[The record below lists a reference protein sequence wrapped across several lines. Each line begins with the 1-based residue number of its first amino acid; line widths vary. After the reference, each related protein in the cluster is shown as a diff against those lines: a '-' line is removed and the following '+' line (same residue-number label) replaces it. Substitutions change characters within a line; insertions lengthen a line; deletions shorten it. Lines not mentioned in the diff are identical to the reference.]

1 MFSYNAE
8 INQDTDG
15 RFVVTFTNLP
25 YGVTDG
31 ETLEEALFEAIDCV
45 DEVIA
50 RIIERGESLPE
61 YVPAKER
68 QYPVELSA
76 HMAIKAA
83 LYCAMKDDGV
93 TKVAMAKMIERNEK
107 EVRRMLDP
115 HHNTK
120 LKSLEYALHKIGR
133 RLKVEMVSYQ

>member
-50 RIIERGESLPE
+50 GIIERGESLPE
-61 YVPAKER
+61 YEHAKEG
-68 QYPVELSA
+68 QYTVELSA

>member
-1 MFSYNAE
+1 
-8 INQDTDG
+8 
-15 RFVVTFTNLP
+15 
-25 YGVTDG
+25 
-31 ETLEEALFEAIDCV
+31 
-45 DEVIA
+45 
-50 RIIERGESLPE
+50 
-61 YVPAKER
+61 
-68 QYPVELSA
+68 
-76 HMAIKAA
+76 MAIKAA

-133 RLKVEMVSYQ
+133 RLKVEMVSYQWAINN

>member
-31 ETLEEALFEAIDCV
+31 ETLEEALFEAIDCA

-50 RIIERGESLPE
+50 GIIERGESLPK
-61 YVPAKER
+61 YVPAKDG
-68 QYPVELSA
+68 QYSIELSA

-83 LYCAMKDDGV
+83 LYSAMQDDGV

-120 LKSLEYALHKIGR
+120 LKSLEFALHKIGR
-133 RLKVEMVSYQ
+133 RLKVEMVTL

>member
-50 RIIERGESLPE
+50 GIIERGESLPE
-61 YVPAKER
+61 NEHAKEG

>member
-1 MFSYNAE
+1 
-8 INQDTDG
+8 
-15 RFVVTFTNLP
+15 
-25 YGVTDG
+25 
-31 ETLEEALFEAIDCV
+31 
-45 DEVIA
+45 
-50 RIIERGESLPE
+50 
-61 YVPAKER
+61 
-68 QYPVELSA
+68 
-76 HMAIKAA
+76 
-83 LYCAMKDDGV
+83 MKDDGV

>member
-8 INQDTDG
+8 INHDADG

-31 ETLEEALFEAIDCV
+31 ETLEEALFEAIDCA

-50 RIIERGESLPE
+50 GIIEQGESLPK
-61 YVPAKER
+61 YVPAKDG
-68 QYPVELSA
+68 QYPIELSA

-83 LYCAMKDDGV
+83 LYSAMQDVGV

-120 LKSLEYALHKIGR
+120 LKSLEFALHKIGR
-133 RLKVEMVSYQ
+133 RLKVEMVTL

>member
-15 RFVVTFTNLP
+15 RFVVTFANLP

-50 RIIERGESLPE
+50 GIIERGESLPE
-61 YVPAKER
+61 YEHAKEG

>member
-1 MFSYNAE
+1 M
-8 INQDTDG
+8 G
-15 RFVVTFTNLP
+15 RR
-25 YGVTDG
+25 
-31 ETLEEALFEAIDCV
+31 LEEALFEAIDCV

-50 RIIERGESLPE
+50 GIIERGESLPE
-61 YVPAKER
+61 YEHAKEG

>member
-50 RIIERGESLPE
+50 GIIERGESLPE
-61 YVPAKER
+61 YEHAKEG

-76 HMAIKAA
+76 HMAIKA
-83 LYCAMKDDGV
+83 
-93 TKVAMAKMIERNEK
+93 AMAKMIERNEK

>member
-8 INQDTDG
+8 INHDADG
-15 RFVVTFTNLP
+15 RFVVTLTNLP

-31 ETLEEALFEAIDCV
+31 ESLEEALFEAIDCA

-50 RIIERGESLPE
+50 GIIERGDSLPK
-61 YVPAKER
+61 YVPAKDG
-68 QYPVELSA
+68 QYPIELSA

-83 LYCAMKDDGV
+83 LYSAMQDDGV

-120 LKSLEYALHKIGR
+120 LKSLEFALHKIGR
-133 RLKVEMVSYQ
+133 RLKVEMVTL

>member
-50 RIIERGESLPE
+50 GIIERGESLPE
-61 YVPAKER
+61 YEHAKEG

-76 HMAIKAA
+76 HMAIKTA